1 MPELTNTRPFV
12 RGVLTSLRRGVDDR
26 LRSEI
31 ALGRG
36 RTSETVLLESG
47 RQPPPYRD
55 TS

>member
-12 RGVLTSLRRGVDDR
+12 RGVLMSLCRSVDDR
-26 LRSEI
+26 LMPEI
-31 ALGRG
+31 TLGRD

-47 RQPPPYRD
+47 HLPSPYWD

>member
-12 RGVLTSLRRGVDDR
+12 RGVFTSLCRGVDER
-26 LRSEI
+26 PMSEI
-31 ALGRG
+31 ALGRD

-47 RQPPPYRD
+47 RQPPPYWD